1 MLANKL
7 GHKQLK
13 MEGLSIA
20 IVAYI
25 PQFQCALCWH
35 CAVRQVCSP
44 SRMTSSFNCAVV
56 KYGRLKNSNLIG
68 QLMGES

>member
-25 PQFQCALCWH
+25 PQFQCALCWQ
-35 CAVRQVCSP
+35 CAGTVLSGRYVALQELEQ
-44 SRMTSSFNCAVV
+44 RLRHLTALLLKTAV
-56 KYGRLKNSNLIG
+56 
-68 QLMGES
+68 